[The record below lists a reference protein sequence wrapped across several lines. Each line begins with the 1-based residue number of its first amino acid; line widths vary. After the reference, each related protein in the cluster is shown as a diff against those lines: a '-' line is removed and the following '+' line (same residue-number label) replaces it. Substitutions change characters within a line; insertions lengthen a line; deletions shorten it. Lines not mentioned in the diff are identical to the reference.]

1 MIILKKIIN
10 KLIEYRVIRFFLK
23 FSTPKYII
31 LYYHGVI
38 SDKEFFKLSGPN
50 QNLYVS
56 VSNFKKQVDLIKKKK
71 IDVISL
77 DELYKENFKPK
88 NFSIVFTFDDGYK
101 DNFKNVYPILKEKN
115 YPFII
120 YLISIFIEDNAF
132 KWSWWLEV
140 WKLIMKKESILF
152 EGKKIRL
159 NTTEEKKIFFSQ
171 MKMKLKKL
179 NYKDQQKEV
188 TTLFNLSS
196 LQNFESSFLNNDEI
210 NYLLKDPLVSI
221 GSHGHEH
228 LSYKNFDN
236 NTQYN
241 DAMKSRSIIQNKFNK
256 NVEHFSYPYGN
267 TEDITHQEYIFLK
280 KIGYKT
286 AVTTFDYSHKK
297 FNPFYLCRYSIG
309 PNVDIVDFERKL
321 LGVDSFLRK
330 IFFR

>member
-10 KLIEYRVIRFFLK
+10 KLIEYKVIKFFLK

-38 SDKEFFKLSGPN
+38 NDKDFLKLSGPN
-50 QNLYVS
+50 KNLYVS
-56 VSNFKKQVDLIKKKK
+56 ISNFKKQVDLIKKKK
-71 IDVISL
+71 INVISL
-77 DELYKENFKPK
+77 DELYKQNFKPK

-101 DNFKNVYPILKEKN
+101 DNFINVYPILKEKK

-120 YLISIFIEDNAF
+120 YLISIFNEGKAF
-132 KWSWWLEV
+132 KWAWWLEV
-140 WKLIMKKESILF
+140 WKQILKKEFIFF

-159 NTTEEKKIFFSQ
+159 TTIQEKEIFFSQ
-171 MKMKLKKL
+171 IKVKLKKL
-179 NYKDQQKEV
+179 NYRDQQKEV
-188 TTLFNLSS
+188 TILFNLSS
-196 LQNFESSFLNNDEI
+196 LQNFESFFLNNDEI
-210 NYLLKDPLVSI
+210 NILLKDPLVHI

-228 LSYKNFDN
+228 LSYKNFDF

-256 NVEHFSYPYGN
+256 TVEHFSYPYGSV
-267 TEDITHQEYIFLK
+267 EDITHQEYIFLK

-286 AVTTFDYSHKK
+286 AVTTFDYTHKK

-309 PNVDIVDFERKL
+309 PNVDILDFERKL
-321 LGVDSFLRK
+321 LGIDSFLRK
-330 IFFR
+330 IFLR